1 MNEIKK
7 EEMKNWLET
16 GIRETNEKRL
26 AREKK
31 SLENFEK
38 KENLIKHGKNMT
50 DMEIINVANLKK
62 IYSELLT
69 RLVEIEQL
77 KANSKDR
84 KFILLL
90 DEHTKLIE
98 ITLVEIDGEQNDLRL
113 DTDKL
118 LKKLDYINLEFEK
131 IKNFKDTNI
140 KETNK
145 DRATREKTVADEAPY
160 RQWSP
165 PLTPRDKDY

>member
-62 IYSELLT
+62 IYSQLLT
-69 RLVEIEQL
+69 RLVEIQ
-77 KANSKDR
+77 
-84 KFILLL
+84 
-90 DEHTKLIE
+90 
-98 ITLVEIDGEQNDLRL
+98 
-113 DTDKL
+113 
-118 LKKLDYINLEFEK
+118 
-131 IKNFKDTNI
+131 
-140 KETNK
+140 
-145 DRATREKTVADEAPY
+145 
-160 RQWSP
+160 
-165 PLTPRDKDY
+165 

>member
-38 KENLIKHGKNMT
+38 KENFIKHGKNMT

-62 IYSELLT
+62 IYSQLLT
-69 RLVEIEQL
+69 RLVEIQ
-77 KANSKDR
+77 
-84 KFILLL
+84 
-90 DEHTKLIE
+90 
-98 ITLVEIDGEQNDLRL
+98 
-113 DTDKL
+113 
-118 LKKLDYINLEFEK
+118 
-131 IKNFKDTNI
+131 
-140 KETNK
+140 
-145 DRATREKTVADEAPY
+145 
-160 RQWSP
+160 
-165 PLTPRDKDY
+165 

>member
-16 GIRETNEKRL
+16 GIRETNVKRL

-31 SLENFEK
+31 SIENFEK

-50 DMEIINVANLKK
+50 DMEIINLANLKN
-62 IYSELLT
+62 ISNELLT

-77 KANSKDR
+77 KTSSKDK

-90 DEHTKLIE
+90 EKLTILIE
-98 ITLVEIDGEQNDLRL
+98 ITLDELHGEQNSLRL
-113 DTDKL
+113 DADKL
-118 LKKLDYINLEFEK
+118 LKKLDYFNLEFEK

-145 DRATREKTVADEAPY
+145 DRSAREKRIADAAPY
-160 RQWSP
+160 RQWST